1 MAEERLQKILAAAGI
16 ASRRKAE
23 DLIVAGRVSVNG
35 KTVVELGSKADL
47 AVDEVKVDGQRL
59 SAPKHFVY
67 FALHKPK
74 NCVTTVFDP
83 EGRETVMK
91 FFKGVRERIYPVGR
105 LDYAS
110 EGLLLLT
117 NDGDFAAKLMSPA
130 SHVSKTYLVKIKGL
144 LTPEQ
149 EEQFRTGI
157 PMHGRRTAPAGL
169 RILKKTQNPWY
180 EVRLIEG
187 RQNQIRVMFKH
198 FGHLVEKL
206 KRIRIGFLDLGAL
219 KAGVYRTLTNT
230 EVEKFKKLLDT
241 PPEARPESFPKPEKR
256 IRGAF
261 TERATGYN
269 EKRWAAERKAAFGG
283 EQPDSEDAEETVE
296 PSDER
301 PRPFVKR
308 EPPTQ
313 QRPHAK
319 SVSGNPRR
327 FEPRPPPA
335 AGEQGRKFSPKPFS
349 KSGPGGQPRGDK
361 QAGEQRPAAG
371 LTPPRKF
378 AKPFSP
384 KPFSKSGPGGRPPAE
399 APRGEGTGAPSGSP
413 QRKFS
418 KPFSPRPFSK
428 SGPAGRPPTR
438 APRGQG
444 AGAPASGS
452 PPRKFSKPFSSRPFS
467 KSGPGGKPGGARPE
481 EKVEIL
487 PLRARRR
494 ESSRPSLFL
503 RSLSR
508 NPGQAATPEAS
519 APVAAALVGGRVLVH
534 PDLDLTAS
542 LAAIAVAVLTEAE
555 ADDRSYQR

>member
-23 DLIVAGRVSVNG
+23 ELIVAGRVSVNG

-67 FALHKPK
+67 FALNKPK

-149 EEQFRTGI
+149 EDQFRTGI

-219 KAGVYRTLTNT
+219 KAGVYRTLTSS
-230 EVEKFKKLLDT
+230 EVEKFKKLLDM
-241 PPEARPESFPKPEKR
+241 PPEARPETFPKPEKR
-256 IRGAF
+256 SGAGF

-283 EQPDSEDAEETVE
+283 GQSTPEQRNEDRPIAPAEQCSDS
-296 PSDER
+296 P
-301 PRPFVKR
+301 VKR
-308 EPPTQ
+308 VRSFE
-313 QRPHAK
+313 QRPQAGH
-319 SVSGNPRR
+319 GGQRR
-327 FEPRPPPA
+327 FEPRGSSPAGAKPSKFPPKP
-335 AGEQGRKFSPKPFS
+335 FYSKPFS
-349 KSGPGGQPRGDK
+349 KPDSKLGSGKPSGDKPSGSERGGERQGASFGGPAPRSFSSKPFSARPFAKSGPSDKPGGKPD
-361 QAGEQRPAAG
+361 GEGQDRFSAE
-371 LTPPRKF
+371 PPRTQF
-378 AKPFSP
+378 QSRPFSP
-384 KPFSKSGPGGRPPAE
+384 KPFSKSGPSGKPGTGGRVG
-399 APRGEGTGAPSGSP
+399 RGQNRSSQGPGP
-413 QRKFS
+413 QGP
-418 KPFSPRPFSK
+418 KPFTK
-428 SGPAGRPPTR
+428 SGPDRK
-438 APRGQG
+438 PRGDRG
-444 AGAPASGS
+444 
-452 PPRKFSKPFSSRPFS
+452 R
-467 KSGPGGKPGGARPE
+467 GPNRG
-481 EKVEIL
+481 
-487 PLRARRR
+487 
-494 ESSRPSLFL
+494 
-503 RSLSR
+503 
-508 NPGQAATPEAS
+508 
-519 APVAAALVGGRVLVH
+519 GGR
-534 PDLDLTAS
+534 
-542 LAAIAVAVLTEAE
+542 
-555 ADDRSYQR
+555 

>member
-1 MAEERLQKILAAAGI
+1 MAEERLQKILAAAGV

-23 DLIVAGRVSVNG
+23 ELIVAGRVSVNG

-47 AVDEVKVDGQRL
+47 SVDEVKVDGQRL

-169 RILKKTQNPWY
+169 RILKRTQNPWY

-219 KAGVYRTLTNT
+219 KAGVYRTLTT
-230 EVEKFKKLLDT
+230 SEVEKFKKLLDT
-241 PPEARPESFPKPEKR
+241 PPEARPETFPKPEKR
-256 IRGAF
+256 SGSRF
-261 TERATGYN
+261 TERATLYN
-269 EKRWAAERKAAFGG
+269 EKRWAAERKAGFPAGESEPERKNADRPAASAEQG
-283 EQPDSEDAEETVE
+283 DGSPEKREQPAE
-296 PSDER
+296 
-301 PRPFVKR
+301 
-308 EPPTQ
+308 
-313 QRPHAK
+313 QRPHAA
-319 SVSGNPRR
+319 GDRQRR
-327 FEPRPPPA
+327 FEPRGPSPS
-335 AGEQGRKFSPKPFS
+335 GEKPRKFSPKPFAAKPFS
-349 KSGPGGQPRGDK
+349 KSGPGVKPGSKPSGDR
-361 QAGEQRPAAG
+361 QEVSSRVP
-371 LTPPRKF
+371 
-378 AKPFSP
+378 
-384 KPFSKSGPGGRPPAE
+384 
-399 APRGEGTGAPSGSP
+399 APRGFS
-413 QRKFS
+413 S
-418 KPFSPRPFSK
+418 KPF
-428 SGPAGRPPTR
+428 
-438 APRGQG
+438 
-444 AGAPASGS
+444 
-452 PPRKFSKPFSSRPFS
+452 
-467 KSGPGGKPGGARPE
+467 
-481 EKVEIL
+481 
-487 PLRARRR
+487 
-494 ESSRPSLFL
+494 
-503 RSLSR
+503 
-508 NPGQAATPEAS
+508 
-519 APVAAALVGGRVLVH
+519 
-534 PDLDLTAS
+534 
-542 LAAIAVAVLTEAE
+542 
-555 ADDRSYQR
+555 